1 MTEEAFNQLQDELH
15 RVRAQNADLQKQLTQ
30 ALAGQVP
37 EHEVA
42 DPGTIWIEPILSH
55 RTKGGMVNLRWGNLS
70 AQMEV
75 AQAREHAHGI
85 LQAAEAAE
93 TDAFLYE
100 HFTNNLKASAAMFTA
115 FLQDFRA
122 FRERKQS
129 E

>member
-1 MTEEAFNQLQDELH
+1 MTEEAFNQLQDELQ

-70 AQMEV
+70 AQLEV
-75 AQAREHAHGI
+75 GQAREHAHSI

-100 HFTNNLKASAAMFTA
+100 YFTQTLGATTEMFGAM
-115 FLQDFRA
+115 LRDFRA
-122 FRERKQS
+122 LRERKQS